1 MLTRSNKFL
10 LSILLTQDLQIEQAQ
25 KYTQL
30 GISKWSFYN
39 IKANNKLHVANSW
52 SFSEKRKF
60 IAANNTISL
69 HFILLNFTY
78 FLTKL
83 Y

>member
-39 IKANNKLHVANSW
+39 IKANNKLHVANS
-52 SFSEKRKF
+52 
-60 IAANNTISL
+60 
-69 HFILLNFTY
+69 
-78 FLTKL
+78 
-83 Y
+83 